1 MLCHRSADICCT
13 VVSVLHTMVQ
23 SCVVLL
29 VGVILVGEKE
39 AARLCRR
46 ETIPMVVDSTRAQ
59 HVRAAVTT
67 DGVR

>member
-1 MLCHRSADICCT
+1 
-13 VVSVLHTMVQ
+13 MVQ